1 MDGLVVQQ
9 MQAIP
14 GQPTQALAGRGAQA
28 YIQTQV
34 SSRSPLELVVLLY
47 EGLIRFTGEARAAI
61 ERRDLVAKRAAMSRA
76 LAVLS
81 ELQSTLNMA
90 EGGELA
96 VSLDNLYTYINGRLL
111 DGSMQNSVE
120 PLDETL
126 KLASMLRDAWSE
138 IASREIVEGSSV
150 GTAARP

>member
-1 MDGLVVQQ
+1 M
-9 MQAIP
+9 
-14 GQPTQALAGRGAQA
+14 
-28 YIQTQV
+28 
-34 SSRSPLELVVLLY
+34 LY

-76 LAVLS
+76 LAVVS

-96 VSLDNLYTYINGRLL
+96 TSLDNLYTYINGRLL
-111 DGSMQNSVE
+111 DASMQNTVE

-126 KLASMLRDAWSE
+126 KLASTLRDAWSE
-138 IASREIVEGSSV
+138 IASREIAEASAVSA
-150 GTAARP
+150 AARP

>member
-1 MDGLVVQQ
+1 MHGLVVPQ
-9 MQAIP
+9 MQAFT
-14 GQPTQALAGRGAQA
+14 GQPLQAVAGRGAHA

-34 SSRSPLELVVLLY
+34 SSRSPLELVVMLY
-47 EGLIRFTGEARAAI
+47 EGLIRFSGEARSAI

-76 LAVLS
+76 LAIVS

-96 VSLDNLYTYINGRLL
+96 TALDNLYTYINGRLL
-111 DGSMQNSVE
+111 DASMQNIVE

-126 KLASMLRDAWSE
+126 KLASTLRDAWSE
-138 IASREIVEGSSV
+138 IASRAIVEGAPA
-150 GTAARP
+150 GAAARP

>member
-1 MDGLVVQQ
+1 MHGLVVQQ
-9 MQAIP
+9 MQAFT
-14 GQPTQALAGRGAQA
+14 GQPLQALAGRGAQA

-34 SSRSPLELVVLLY
+34 SSRSPLELVVMLY
-47 EGLIRFTGEARAAI
+47 DGLIRFTGEARTAI

-81 ELQSTLNMA
+81 ELQSTLNMT

-96 VSLDNLYTYINGRLL
+96 TSLDNLYAYINGRLL
-111 DGSMQNSVE
+111 DASMQNAVE
-120 PLDETL
+120 PLDETA
-126 KLASMLRDAWSE
+126 KLVTTLRDAWSE
-138 IASREIVEGSSV
+138 IASRALAEGTSA

>member
-1 MDGLVVQQ
+1 MDGLVAQQ
-9 MQAIP
+9 IP
-14 GQPTQALAGRGAQA
+14 AFTGQPVHSIPGRGAQA

-47 EGLIRFTGEARAAI
+47 EGLIRFTGEARSAI
-61 ERRDLVAKRAAMSRA
+61 ERRDLVAKRAAMSRG

-96 VSLDNLYTYINGRLL
+96 VALDNLYTYINGRLL

-126 KLASMLRDAWSE
+126 KLASTLRDAWSE
-138 IASREIVEGSSV
+138 IASRDIVEGS
-150 GTAARP
+150 AAGPAPRP